1 MSGLITKA
9 ALLSACGMLVAVA
22 AMAGVPS
29 AGNST
34 SPAFIRLVGSTA
46 GVPDSLGGK
55 FTVTV
60 RDIANNTIANSN
72 VVVDFSGC
80 TPKDIKIT
88 SNQLNGNYVTNCTSK
103 TVSAYTSAV
112 GTVGFT
118 LLGSSFATALHNGLS
133 CARIYADGVLL
144 SSPSVAA
151 FDLDGA
157 GGVAIGDLSV
167 WLGDLGAAG
176 SGYRS
181 RADYDASASVA
192 IGDLSVW
199 LGRLGSGKSTVT
211 GAACP

>member
-1 MSGLITKA
+1 MTGLITKA
-9 ALLSACGMLVAVA
+9 ALLSACGILVAA
-22 AMAGVPS
+22 SAMAGVPT
-29 AGNST
+29 AANST

-46 GVPDSLGGK
+46 SVPDSAGGK
-55 FTVTV
+55 FTITV
-60 RDIANNTIANSN
+60 RDVALNPVNGSN

-80 TPKDIKIT
+80 TPVDIRIA
-88 SNQLNGNYVTNCTSK
+88 SNQLNANYTTNCTAH
-103 TVSAYTSAV
+103 TVGAYTDAAGQV
-112 GTVGFT
+112 AFT
-118 LLGSSFATALHNGLS
+118 LLGNSFGTVSHTGLG

-144 SSPSVAA
+144 SSPSVAT

-176 SGYRS
+176 GGYRARS
-181 RADYDASASVA
+181 DYDGSASVA

-211 GAACP
+211 GAVCP